1 MAVLDLPSALDI
13 DFDRRYDVV
22 PPLSAHGKG
31 HGEIDRQKKRY
42 N

>member
-1 MAVLDLPSALDI
+1 MAVLVLRRALDI

-22 PPLSAHGKG
+22 PPLSAHGRG
-31 HGEIDRQKKRY
+31 HGEINPQKERY